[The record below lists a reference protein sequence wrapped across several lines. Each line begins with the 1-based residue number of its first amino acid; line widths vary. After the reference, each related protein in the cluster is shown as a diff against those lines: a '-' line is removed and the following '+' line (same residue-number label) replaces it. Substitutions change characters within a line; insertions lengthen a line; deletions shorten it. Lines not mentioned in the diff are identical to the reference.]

1 MSSSPI
7 HPFFTE
13 NMREVTH
20 YLDCI
25 INKKPHLGLTH
36 PPIQEAM
43 GALSSFVTFLFK
55 PKEEYEYSL
64 GLQLKVNE
72 VADPE
77 EIDSTAMDLFRGLVT
92 SQVKIDQA
100 THLRNYRSSLVTAA
114 LLIDTGLLY
123 LSAKANKSSQV
134 YTILKV
140 ASYLSYLVT
149 AGLGLY
155 AFVSWHREKPSQETI
170 SQIAQDA
177 IRVRLLL
184 QPHPVTTTSA
194 AAASLP
200 PTIAASDDDKISTP
214 PPETTGPSTSTAG
227 QPGVQQGHVEGTAP
241 PVLAGGLHFAILP
254 KPPQL
259 TPEHVFLNLTLTEL
273 DQTTI
278 RTLITLTAE
287 TGLMDLAKKRDEMLG
302 LGKSV
307 MHVHPLR
314 FLDFVFSDMQLS
326 QAMKKI
332 EDSTLRWRG
341 FIDGTGSGGPG
352 FSQRLKDVHSIN
364 NFLNH
369 VEGFCKRQGLTEQ
382 AGKIR
387 GMARTGDWVDLVKF
401 LIKAKCK

>member
-1 MSSSPI
+1 M
-7 HPFFTE
+7 T
-13 NMREVTH
+13 EVTR

-25 INKKPHLGLTH
+25 IEKKPHLGLTH
-36 PPIQEAM
+36 PPIPEAM
-43 GALSSFVTFLFK
+43 GALSSFVTFFLK

-64 GLQLKVNE
+64 GLQRKINE
-72 VADPE
+72 VDDPDG
-77 EIDSTAMDLFRGLVT
+77 IDSTAMDLFRGLVT

-155 AFVSWHREKPSQETI
+155 AFISWHREKPTQEAI
-170 SQIAQDA
+170 SKIAQDA
-177 IRVRLLL
+177 IRVRIHL
-184 QPHPVTTTSA
+184 QPRTATTPTA
-194 AAASLP
+194 EATGLPPNMPAPDNDKTLALPQTSLP
-200 PTIAASDDDKISTP
+200 PL
-214 PPETTGPSTSTAG
+214 ETTGPSSSTAG
-227 QPGVQQGHVEGTAP
+227 QAVIQQGHTLGTAAP
-241 PVLAGGLHFAILP
+241 APAGGLHFSGLP
-254 KPPQL
+254 QVPHL
-259 TPEHVFLNLTLTEL
+259 APEHVFLNLTLTEQ

-287 TGLMDLAKKRDEMLG
+287 TGLFDLAKKRDEMLG
-302 LGKSV
+302 HGKSV

-314 FLDFVFSDMQLS
+314 FLDFVFSDAQLN

-387 GMARTGDWVDLVKF
+387 GMARAGDWVDLVKF